1 MTPPVTHAFA
11 GLGFRQQA
19 SAQALRQALDAALG
33 AATQGG
39 AVLSLH
45 ALATADDKCHHPALV
60 QLAAELALPLRPV
73 PLAQLLT
80 QDAQPSAHVP
90 ARYGARSLAEAA
102 ALGAAGTG
110 AVLAGGRHVSADG
123 SATAAIAIA
132 MNFPET
138 QTP

>member
-1 MTPPVTHAFA
+1 MSPTTTPRATPAFA

-19 SAQALRQALDAALG
+19 SPQALRQALRQALDAALR

-45 ALATADDKCHHPALV
+45 ALATAEDKCHHPALV

-73 PLAQLLT
+73 PLAQLVA

-90 ARYGARSLAEAA
+90 MRYGAHSLAEAA
-102 ALGAAGTG
+102 ALGAAGPG
-110 AVLAGGRHVSADG
+110 A
-123 SATAAIAIA
+123 
-132 MNFPET
+132 
-138 QTP
+138 